1 MPRDLRTWGH
11 AAAVAA
17 LLNAAP
23 FALFAIGEQHVSS
36 VLAGVINATTPAR

>member
-11 AAAVAA
+11 AAA
-17 LLNAAP
+17 LPNAAP

-36 VLAGVINATTPAR
+36 VLAGVINATIPAR